1 MKKLL
6 AVSLAVILVFSLG
19 FTTFANGFVQSPSNN
34 SAPVVDK
41 AETKNETAGCTAE
54 IEITPYSERD
64 ELPAELKKQ
73 MEDIYKKISEATDVS
88 ALSTE
93 LKSFCDKNKINTKD
107 LAVSDLFDIAYEG
120 CTAHDGH
127 GQFTITLKAETLKI
141 VVLGLIAFCFSTAG
155 GLILGKIMCKLTGGK
170 INPLIGSAGVSAVP
184 MAARVS
190 QTVGAK
196 ENPTNF
202 LLMHAMGPN
211 VAGVIGSA
219 VAAGF
224 FMLMFK

>member
-34 SAPVVDK
+34 SAPVVDE

-73 MEDIYKKISEATDVS
+73 MEDVYKKISEATDVS

-127 GQFTITLKAETLKI
+127 GQFTIALKAETLKNFVALLHYDGSKFELVEGAKVSADGTKLTFKIDDFSPFAI
-141 VVLGLIAFCFSTAG
+141 VVNTKGTSTGDTFNLGLWIA
-155 GLILGKIMCKLTGGK
+155 IL
-170 INPLIGSAGVSAVP
+170 SASV
-184 MAARVS
+184 
-190 QTVGAK
+190 
-196 ENPTNF
+196 
-202 LLMHAMGPN
+202 
-211 VAGVIGSA
+211 VALAA
-219 VAAGF
+219 VAFIGF
-224 FMLMFK
+224 KRKKA

>member
-34 SAPVVDK
+34 SAPVVDE

-54 IEITPYSERD
+54 IEITPYSDRD

-73 MEDIYKKISEATDVS
+73 MEDVYKKISEATDVS

-127 GQFTITLKAETLKI
+127 GQFTITLKAETLKNFVALLHYDGSKFELVEGAKVSADGTKLTFKIDDFSPFAI
-141 VVLGLIAFCFSTAG
+141 VVNTKGTSTGDTFNLGLWIA
-155 GLILGKIMCKLTGGK
+155 IL
-170 INPLIGSAGVSAVP
+170 SASV
-184 MAARVS
+184 
-190 QTVGAK
+190 
-196 ENPTNF
+196 
-202 LLMHAMGPN
+202 
-211 VAGVIGSA
+211 VALAA
-219 VAAGF
+219 VAFIGF
-224 FMLMFK
+224 KRKKA